1 MLLVIDVGNSN
12 TVIGAMEN
20 GVVRYRWRITTK
32 SRTTDELG
40 MVLLQLFQVR
50 GLTET
55 DITGVCVSC
64 VVPSVLYAIE
74 KASRRYLKVDA
85 FVVGKGIKT
94 GMRICTDNPQQI
106 GADRIVNAVAAY
118 KRYSQAL
125 VVIDF
130 GTATTLDCVNSQG
143 EYLGG
148 AITPGFQ
155 IALDA
160 LFVRTAKLPKVEV
173 EKTESVIGKNT
184 IHSMQAGMFWGYVGL
199 VNELASRCKREL
211 QDLEP
216 NAEIQ
221 CIATGGLANL
231 VGSDCTEINT
241 IEDHLT
247 LYGLWDL
254 YCLNHK

>member
-1 MLLVIDVGNSN
+1 
-12 TVIGAMEN
+12 MEN

-40 MVLLQLFQVR
+40 MLLLQLFQVR
-50 GLTET
+50 GLTQA

-118 KRYSQAL
+118 QRYPQAL

-148 AITPGFQ
+148 AIAPGFQ

-173 EKTESVIGKNT
+173 EKTASVIGKNT

-199 VNELASRCKREL
+199 VNELASRCKQEL

-231 VGSDCTEINT
+231 VGSDCTEIDT

>member
-12 TVIGAMEN
+12 TVIGAMQN
-20 GVVRYRWRITTK
+20 GEVKYRWRITTQ

-40 MVLLQLFQVR
+40 MLLLELLR
-50 GLTET
+50 YRKLDAT
-55 DITGVCVSC
+55 DIQGVCVSC

-74 KASRRYLKVDA
+74 KASKRYLNVEA
-85 FVVGKGIKT
+85 FVVSKGIKT
-94 GMRICTDNPQQI
+94 GMKISTDNPQQI

-118 KRYSQAL
+118 KRFKTAL
-125 VVIDF
+125 VIVDF
-130 GTATTLDCVNSQG
+130 GTATTLDCVNTKG

-155 IALDA
+155 ISLDA

-173 EKTESVIGKNT
+173 ERTTSVIGKNT

-199 VNELASRCKREL
+199 VNELAKRCKQEL
-211 QDLEP
+211 QVLEP
-216 NAEIQ
+216 GISVY

-231 VGSDCTEINT
+231 VGSDCEEIDE
-241 IEDHLT
+241 IEHDLT
-247 LYGLWDL
+247 LLGLWDL
-254 YCLNHK
+254 YQLNR

>member
-40 MVLLQLFQVR
+40 MLLLQLFQVR
-50 GLTET
+50 GLTEA

-118 KRYSQAL
+118 KRYPQAL

-148 AITPGFQ
+148 AIAPGFQ

-173 EKTESVIGKNT
+173 EKTASVIGKNT

-199 VNELASRCKREL
+199 VNELASRCKQEL
-211 QDLEP
+211 HDLEP

-231 VGSDCTEINT
+231 VGSDCTEIDT

>member
-40 MVLLQLFQVR
+40 MLLLQLFQVR
-50 GLTET
+50 GLTPG

-74 KASRRYLKVDA
+74 KASRRYLKVEA

-118 KRYSQAL
+118 KRYPQAL

-130 GTATTLDCVNSQG
+130 GTATTLDCVNSKG

-148 AITPGFQ
+148 AIAPGFQ

-173 EKTESVIGKNT
+173 EKTDSVIGKNT

-199 VNELASRCKREL
+199 VNELAIRCKREL
-211 QDLEP
+211 QDLES
-216 NAEIQ
+216 NTKIQ
-221 CIATGGLANL
+221 CVATGGLANL
-231 VGSDCTEINT
+231 VGSDCREIDT

>member
-12 TVIGAMEN
+12 TVLGAMED
-20 GVVRYRWRITTK
+20 GVVRFRWRITTQ

-40 MVLLQLFQVR
+40 MLMLELFRVR
-50 GLTET
+50 GIIPSN
-55 DITGVCVSC
+55 ITGVCVSC
-64 VVPSVLYAIE
+64 VVPSVLYAIV
-74 KASRRYLKVDA
+74 KASKRYLNVDA
-85 FVVGKGIKT
+85 FVIGKGIRT
-94 GMRICTDNPQQI
+94 GMRICTDNPQQL

-118 KRYSQAL
+118 KRYAQAL

-130 GTATTLDCVNSQG
+130 GTATTLDCVNSKG

-148 AITPGFQ
+148 AIAPGFQ

-173 EKTESVIGKNT
+173 EKTTSVIGKNT
-184 IHSMQAGMFWGYVGL
+184 THSMQAGMFWGYVGL
-199 VNELASRCKREL
+199 VNELALRCKAEL
-211 QDLEP
+211 RAMESDVP
-216 NAEIQ
+216 IQ

-231 VGSDCTEINT
+231 VGSDCSEIDK

-254 YCLNHK
+254 YCLNYK

>member
-12 TVIGAMEN
+12 TVIGAMEDAK
-20 GVVRYRWRITTK
+20 VRYRWRITTK

-40 MVLLQLFQVR
+40 MLLLELFR
-50 GLTET
+50 FRSIDPS

-74 KASRRYLKVDA
+74 KASRRYLKQDA
-85 FVVGKGIKT
+85 FVITKGIKT

-106 GADRIVNAVAAY
+106 GADRIVNAVAG
-118 KRYSQAL
+118 YSRHPQSL
-125 VVIDF
+125 VVVDF
-130 GTATTLDCVNSQG
+130 GTATTLDCVNAKG

-148 AITPGFQ
+148 SISPGFQ

-160 LFVRTAKLPKVEV
+160 LFVKTAKLPKVEV
-173 EKTESVIGKNT
+173 ERTDSVIGKNT

-199 VNELASRCKREL
+199 VNELARRCKEEL
-211 QDLEP
+211 RAMNPSANVL
-216 NAEIQ
+216 

-231 VGSDCTEINT
+231 VGSDCREIDK
-241 IEDHLT
+241 IEHNLT
-247 LYGLWDL
+247 LFGLWDL
-254 YCLNHK
+254 YELNH

>member
-40 MVLLQLFQVR
+40 MLLLQLFQVR
-50 GLTET
+50 GLTQA

-118 KRYSQAL
+118 QRYPQAL

-148 AITPGFQ
+148 AIAPGFQ

-173 EKTESVIGKNT
+173 EKTASVIGKNT

-199 VNELASRCKREL
+199 VNELASRCKQEL

-231 VGSDCTEINT
+231 VGSDCTEIDT